1 MKRVGRKVHLSRET
15 LRTLDDRN
23 RPDGPIGTEPASIGV
38 TMCCTAS
45 CRGPHT
51 C

>member
-1 MKRVGRKVHLSRET
+1 MHQTCKKVRLSRET
-15 LRTLDDRN
+15 LRTLDDRR

-45 CRGPHT
+45 CRGPHG